1 MSMILK
7 NQLNWRFF
15 YEIVATFAQLLK
27 KIILNFLDV
36 DSNVPSVGADEALPS
51 FPALS
56 LVSLPSLSGSDI
68 SLGDLD
74 DLSLDDIAVEVVPS
88 TNCSSC
94 KFGFSDPA
102 KASSCFRCNARIC
115 SSIPCIIDNLCKL
128 CFNQDQMDSEREDA
142 RRKTRKQADKM
153 LELSRYAVTY
163 LFPYDTITDFLRKR
177 FGETKAGDTV
187 LLAIPDLDRGSC
199 ARGAGRWVVQAWV

>member
-36 DSNVPSVGADEALPS
+36 DSNVPSVGDEAPPS
-51 FPALS
+51 SHVLSVGDEAPPSSPALS
-56 LVSLPSLSGSDI
+56 LVSLPSLSGSEI

-74 DLSLDDIAVEVVPS
+74 
-88 TNCSSC
+88 
-94 KFGFSDPA
+94 
-102 KASSCFRCNARIC
+102 
-115 SSIPCIIDNLCKL
+115 
-128 CFNQDQMDSEREDA
+128 
-142 RRKTRKQADKM
+142 DKM

-163 LFPYDTITDFLRKR
+163 LIPYDTITDFLRKR
-177 FGETKAGDTV
+177 FGETKVGDTV
-187 LLAIPDLDRGSC
+187 LLAIPDLDRGRC
-199 ARGAGRWVVQAWV
+199 EFPNLTAVVLEVLRFDGSNKKKVKI

>member
-94 KFGFSDPA
+94 KLGSLTLPRRPAASDA
-102 KASSCFRCNARIC
+102 
-115 SSIPCIIDNLCKL
+115 
-128 CFNQDQMDSEREDA
+128 
-142 RRKTRKQADKM
+142 
-153 LELSRYAVTY
+153 
-163 LFPYDTITDFLRKR
+163 
-177 FGETKAGDTV
+177 
-187 LLAIPDLDRGSC
+187 LLGSV
-199 ARGAGRWVVQAWV
+199 APSLAT